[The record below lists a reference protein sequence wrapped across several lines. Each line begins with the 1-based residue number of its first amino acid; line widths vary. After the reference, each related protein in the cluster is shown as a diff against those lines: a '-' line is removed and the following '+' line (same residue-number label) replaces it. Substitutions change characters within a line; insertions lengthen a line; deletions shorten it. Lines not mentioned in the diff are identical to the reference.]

1 LLLILPQNN
10 LKSKKRSHVSP
21 EGGVRI
27 GRWAIG
33 AATLVGATLL
43 AGRVSGLFREIQL
56 AASFGVSVSADVA
69 VLLMTLPDLLVNLV
83 LSGGLSAALI
93 PRLSTLPL
101 QSAQALSRQTLL
113 LVSILFG
120 FIACILVF
128 VPNLWFSLLAPG
140 LAASDMPSTAAIIMT
155 AIAIPLAAV
164 TGVTSASLNSQQK
177 FLVAGCGTLIFNLI
191 VITALACGQNASV
204 DPLLILGIGIATGSA
219 LRLLSQLLT
228 QPREWLWGPI
238 TTSALDSIF
247 IRGFLVTAA
256 TASLLLLVPVV
267 VRAFAS
273 TVSSGAIAALNY
285 ATKLVELPA
294 GVLVTSL
301 ATVALVK
308 LSAQYASGDRLAA
321 KQTLQNSLKRALTN
335 AVGAGALIA
344 YFAGPLVEL
353 ALGRGAMDATAIARV
368 VGLTQ
373 LLMVGLPFL
382 AISSIAMADLNA
394 KMQPWVIF
402 KVTFLCLFLLP
413 ILALPGI
420 LKQSEGLLV
429 ASIVGF
435 QVVHALW
442 LAIKCGLFSDNLMS
456 WLDKGLFFSMLVI
469 VCMTCA
475 IIFID
480 RLLKPVFESQI
491 FLHGLFA
498 GCCITLLIASSQKVL
513 MHNKP
518 TESGN

>member
-1 LLLILPQNN
+1 MLLILPQNN

-21 EGGVRI
+21 EGEVRI

-69 VLLMTLPDLLVNLV
+69 VLLMTLPDLMVNLV

-140 LAASDMPSTAAIIMT
+140 LAASDMPSKAAIVAT
-155 AIAIPLAAV
+155 AIAIPLAAA

-177 FLVAGCGTLIFNLI
+177 FFVAGCGTLIFNLI
-191 VITALACGQNASV
+191 VIVALASLQNVSI
-204 DPLLILGIGIATGSA
+204 DPLLILGVGIASGAA
-219 LRLLSQLLT
+219 LRLTSQLLT
-228 QPREWLWGPI
+228 LPRAWLLGPM
-238 TTSALDSIF
+238 TLSAFDSIF

-256 TASLLLLVPVV
+256 TTSLMLLVPVV

-273 TVSSGAIAALNY
+273 TVSSGSIAALNY

-301 ATVALVK
+301 ATVALVN
-308 LSAQYASGDRLAA
+308 LSTHYASGDRLAA

-335 AVGAGALIA
+335 AVGAGVLIA
-344 YFAGPLVEL
+344 YFADPLVEL
-353 ALGRGAMDATAIARV
+353 ALGRGAMDSTAIARV
-368 VGLTQ
+368 VSLTQ

-382 AISSIAMADLNA
+382 ALSSMAMADLNA
-394 KMQPWVIF
+394 KEQSWVIF
-402 KVTFLCLFLLP
+402 KVTLACLFSLP
-413 ILALPGI
+413 ILAIPGI
-420 LKQSEGLLV
+420 LTQSEVLLV

-435 QVVHALW
+435 QLIHALW
-442 LAIKCGLFSDNLMS
+442 LGIKCGLFSENLKN

-469 VCMTCA
+469 AFMTCA
-475 IIFID
+475 VIFID
-480 RLLKPVFESQI
+480 RLLKPVFENQI